1 MEEDCRITN
10 KGLLVKSLAV
20 LTVTVLLFFLQNID
34 SLNLSLGWTAL
45 LGAMTLLILADKAE
59 VRHLSIDNTISVIH
73 LLFQVESLFARVEWT
88 TLIFFAALF
97 VLMESLARLG
107 LLSAIGKSLV
117 NYTKRTK
124 P

>member
-59 VRHLSIDNTISVIH
+59 VRHLSIDNTISVIQ

-107 LLSAIGKSLV
+107 LLSAIGKSFI